1 VKRPVPEFYFIPE
14 CVHPR
19 SWRVFL
25 PVSGVC
31 PSQFPVR
38 IHPRSRSVSSPFP
51 ECFIPVPGVCS
62 SPFPVR
68 IHPRSRRVFHPHPGV
83 CFIPV
88 RGVCSS
94 PFRARV
100 LSPSLISVLI
110 PFVFLIFI
118 SLFLYPQ
125 TRPSLCSCILPS
137 KCYLV
142 IFFFFQP

>member
-14 CVHPR
+14 CVHPH
-19 SWRVFL
+19 SWRVF
-25 PVSGVC
+25 
-31 PSQFPVR
+31 
-38 IHPRSRSVSSPFP
+38 HPRSRRVFIPVPGAYSSPFP

-142 IFFFFQP
+142 IFFSFSLK